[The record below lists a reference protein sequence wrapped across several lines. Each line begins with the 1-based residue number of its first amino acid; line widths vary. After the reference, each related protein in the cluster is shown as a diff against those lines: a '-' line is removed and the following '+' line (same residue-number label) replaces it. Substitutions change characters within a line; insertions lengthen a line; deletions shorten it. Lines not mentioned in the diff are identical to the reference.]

1 MVLVASAARSTAER
15 KPLLGFLIFLSDIS
29 MSTPIRPR
37 APPTHRNH
45 GPFHLASDRK
55 HARPIA
61 RILVYP
67 VQVNRAFDGR
77 HMDKDENDR
86 GQCYCNL
93 WVESPHVLEKLGLPR
108 GYCGFCSRCGK
119 PGHLR
124 HAPEGPFTDAR
135 CDFHFDDALGRLRRG
150 SE

>member
-67 VQVNRAFDGR
+67 VQVNRAFDR
-77 HMDKDENDR
+77 PTDSDELD
-86 GQCYCNL
+86 QEY
-93 WVESPHVLEKLGLPR
+93 S
-108 GYCGFCSRCGK
+108 SRCGAGDRQCVAGLNADHRLVHGGRYRWTD
-119 PGHLR
+119 GHGL
-124 HAPEGPFTDAR
+124 DQ
-135 CDFHFDDALGRLRRG
+135 GR
-150 SE
+150 